1 MLKHLCQPRAL
12 SLIVL
17 LVGWQVLALTL
28 HNRSLP
34 PPTAVLATFGEQLF
48 SGELPKHL
56 GATLARM
63 LASFSLAMLVG
74 VSLGILM
81 GSRPRWN
88 EWLDSLIILSLN
100 IPALVTIIL
109 CYIWLGLGETAAVL
123 AVALNKMPMVV
134 VTLREGARAIDDDLM
149 QVAKVYQLAP
159 WQTFSKVYMPQ
170 LYPYLFAAARN
181 GLALIWKIVLVV
193 ELLGRSNG
201 VGFQLGNYFHF
212 FDIKGILAY
221 SFAFATLIL
230 VLEALVLR
238 PLEHKLN
245 RWRL

>member
-1 MLKHLCQPRAL
+1 MLKHLRQPRVL

-17 LVGWQVLALTL
+17 LVGWQLLALAL
-28 HNRSLP
+28 HSRSLP
-34 PPTAVLATFGEQLF
+34 PPTAVLATFGEQLV

-123 AVALNKMPMVV
+123 AVALNKIPMVV
-134 VTLREGARAIDDDLM
+134 LTTI
-149 QVAKVYQLAP
+149 
-159 WQTFSKVYMPQ
+159 
-170 LYPYLFAAARN
+170 
-181 GLALIWKIVLVV
+181 
-193 ELLGRSNG
+193 
-201 VGFQLGNYFHF
+201 
-212 FDIKGILAY
+212 
-221 SFAFATLIL
+221 
-230 VLEALVLR
+230 
-238 PLEHKLN
+238 
-245 RWRL
+245 